1 VRSRVVASSKSV
13 QWSGLAAML
22 GGALFVV
29 SAVVIASMPRGC
41 IGDECASR
49 PMRETGVAGA
59 LLMLALLLVVIGAAG
74 LVIQARDAGRLGRL
88 GKTGIVLG
96 AVGAALPV
104 IGSVI
109 QGILFD
115 GDYPLMPYFVIPGVL
130 ALVVGFV
137 LLGLAVLQAKVLPL
151 WAAVLLIAG
160 TLAMLG
166 FNDQNARAL
175 MAIPFGIS
183 WVAVGYVLW
192 SGRGEEVRQPARAR

>member
-1 VRSRVVASSKSV
+1 
-13 QWSGLAAML
+13 ML

-29 SAVVIASMPRGC
+29 SAIVIASMPRGC

-104 IGSVI
+104 IGSLI

-137 LLGLAVLQAKVLPL
+137 LLGLAVLQAKVLPR
-151 WAAVLLIAG
+151 WAAVLLIVG

>member
-1 VRSRVVASSKSV
+1 VASSRSV
-13 QWSGLAAML
+13 RWSGLAAML

-74 LVIQARDAGRLGRL
+74 LVIRVRDAGRLGSL

-104 IGSVI
+104 IGSLI

-137 LLGLAVLQAKVLPL
+137 LLGLAVLQARVLPP
-151 WAAVLLIAG
+151 WAAVLLIVG

-175 MAIPFGIS
+175 MAIPNGIA

-192 SGRGEEVRQPARAR
+192 SGRSEEARQPARAR